1 MREQPDHALGAAVKR
16 LREEQK
22 LTQEKLAFGAEI
34 TVSSLSRIER
44 GCTDPGW
51 TTVGR
56 IAKALGV
63 GIAELE

>member
-1 MREQPDHALGAAVKR
+1 MKR